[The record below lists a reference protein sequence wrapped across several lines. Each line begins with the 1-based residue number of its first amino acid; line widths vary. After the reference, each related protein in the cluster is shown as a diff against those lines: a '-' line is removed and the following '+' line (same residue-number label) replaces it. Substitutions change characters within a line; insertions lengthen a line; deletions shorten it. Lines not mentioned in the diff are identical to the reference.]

1 MNKIRLF
8 VVASVLSMALPA
20 FALDVCEFDETLVGL
35 FEQKSRE
42 SAVTLLDYVEQNASK
57 TSHGLCKDER
67 RAKDLTRRVNA
78 FYSKTEI
85 QSERTVIVQT
95 DYLQFAGTEVNGRM
109 MTSEDNYAY
118 NLLLDH
124 VIAKYDAWFAQARR
138 DMEKKEPSGKKLK
151 TNSPYEWLFLR
162 FGQFSENYPQSRFI
176 GPFNVLAGEELQ
188 NDLKES
194 DRKGGIF
201 GFGIGVAAGY
211 PWMGSTFDSAGDA
224 YFAMSLPQ
232 GRIQFYSFI
241 FQIQGD
247 FYLGSSG
254 GFNVTGLDGLLGYT
268 MDFADGD
275 FGVDILAGV
284 GFEEFK
290 AGEDTVMSFA
300 AMGGLQVCRRFAV
313 GSFVYLAPKFQW
325 LVKAVN
331 FDDPVRNRSEWGWIH
346 QFSAGVVFE
355 ARQPLSRWTA
365 MPSRYDRRY

>member
-8 VVASVLSMALPA
+8 LVASVLGMALPA
-20 FALDVCEFDETLVGL
+20 FALDVCEYDETLVDL
-35 FEQKSRE
+35 FEKKTKE
-42 SAVTLLDYVEQNASK
+42 SAVALLDYVEQNTSK

-67 RAKDLTRRVNA
+67 RSKDLTRRVNA
-78 FYSKTEI
+78 FYSKTEK
-85 QSERTVIVQT
+85 QSERAVVVQV
-95 DYLQFAGTEVNGRM
+95 DYLQFADTEVNGRM

-138 DMEKKEPSGKKLK
+138 DMARKEGKRLK
-151 TNSPYEWLFLR
+151 TNSLYEWLFLR
-162 FGQFSENYPQSRFI
+162 FDQFSENYPQSRFAE
-176 GPFNVLAGEELQ
+176 PFKALAGEELQ
-188 NDLKES
+188 EDLKNS
-194 DRKGGIF
+194 DRDGGIF
-201 GFGIGVAAGY
+201 GFGIGVAVGY
-211 PWMGSTFDSAGDA
+211 PWMGSTFDSADDA
-224 YFAMSLPQ
+224 VFAMSFPQ
-232 GRIQFYSFI
+232 GRIQLYSFV
-241 FQIQGD
+241 FQFQGD

-254 GFNVTGLDGLLGYT
+254 EFSVTGFDGLLGYT

-290 AGEDTVMSFA
+290 TDKDTVMSFA
-300 AMGGLQVCRRFAV
+300 AMAGLQVCRRFPA
-313 GSFVYLAPKFQW
+313 GSFVYLSPKIQW

-331 FDDPVRNRSEWGWIH
+331 FDDPVRDRSEWGWIH

-365 MPSRYDRRY
+365 TPSRYKREY

>member
-8 VVASVLSMALPA
+8 VVASALCMALPV
-20 FALDVCEFDETLVGL
+20 FALDVCEYDETLVGL
-35 FEQKSRE
+35 FEKKTKE
-42 SAVTLLDYVEQNASK
+42 SAVALLDYVEQNTSK
-57 TSHGLCKDER
+57 TSHGLCRDER
-67 RAKDLTRRVNA
+67 RSKDFTRRVNA
-78 FYSKTEI
+78 FYSKMEK
-85 QSERTVIVQT
+85 QSERAVVVQV
-95 DYLQFAGTEVNGRM
+95 DYLQFANTEVNGRM

-138 DMEKKEPSGKKLK
+138 DMARKEGGRLK

-162 FGQFSENYPQSRFI
+162 FDQFSENYPQSRLAE
-176 GPFNVLAGEELQ
+176 PFKALAGEELQ
-188 NDLKES
+188 EDLKNS
-194 DRKGGIF
+194 DRDGGIF
-201 GFGIGVAAGY
+201 GFGIGVAVGY
-211 PWMGSTFDSAGDA
+211 PWLGSTFDSADDA
-224 YFAMSLPQ
+224 FFAMSFPQ
-232 GRIQFYSFI
+232 GRIQLYSFV
-241 FQIQGD
+241 FQFQGD

-254 GFNVTGLDGLLGYT
+254 EFSVTGFDGLLGYT

-300 AMGGLQVCRRFAV
+300 AMAGLQVCRRFPA
-313 GSFVYLAPKFQW
+313 GSFVYLSPKIQW

-331 FDDPVRNRSEWGWIH
+331 FDDPVRDRSEWGWIH

-355 ARQPLSRWTA
+355 ARLPLSRWTA
-365 MPSRYDRRY
+365 TPSRYKREY